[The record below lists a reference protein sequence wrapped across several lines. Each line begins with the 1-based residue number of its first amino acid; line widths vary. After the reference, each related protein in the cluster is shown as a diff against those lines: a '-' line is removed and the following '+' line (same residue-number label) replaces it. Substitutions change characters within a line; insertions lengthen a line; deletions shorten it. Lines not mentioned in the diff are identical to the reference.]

1 MNGETKT
8 VRRTPASGV
17 GVGVVETAVEL
28 DGADGSI
35 ARARALTADF
45 LTAAPRGGGQGSGG
59 AVPART
65 VDLARLVVSE
75 LVTNA
80 LRHAPG
86 PVLLR
91 LRLAASAVE
100 ITVRDGD
107 PALPRPC
114 APDPTRIGR
123 HGLEIVR
130 AVADEFHTVR
140 ETAGKRV
147 VVRLRL

>member
-8 VRRTPASGV
+8 VRRTTPAPGAD
-17 GVGVVETAVEL
+17 VVETAVEL

-35 ARARALTADF
+35 ARARALTAEF
-45 LTAAPRGGGQGSGG
+45 LTAVPPRGGTGNGA

-86 PVLLR
+86 PVRLR

-100 ITVRDGD
+100 IAVWDGD

-114 APDPTRIGR
+114 VPDPTRVGR

-130 AVADEFHTVR
+130 AVADEFHAVR